1 MAHRDFFH
9 FPKLRVH
16 PFAVSGLF
24 ILLFVMPRAYTFAVL
39 SSVLLHE
46 LGHLTASL
54 LYHKPPRS
62 IKIIATGINIELSP
76 ASSYAEEIVT
86 CAAGPLMNLL
96 YIAAAS
102 CFPSHL
108 CETVRTVSLL
118 LCLLNLLPLETFDGG
133 RILGAFCSLFFS
145 ERLADD
151 ILQITTAF
159 SLTVLWVLSLYI
171 FFYSGINMTLLVFCA
186 YLFSYLILK
195 KACHGE
201 KNMIK

>member
-1 MAHRDFFH
+1 
-9 FPKLRVH
+9 
-16 PFAVSGLF
+16 
-24 ILLFVMPRAYTFAVL
+24 
-39 SSVLLHE
+39 
-46 LGHLTASL
+46 
-54 LYHKPPRS
+54 
-62 IKIIATGINIELSP
+62 
-76 ASSYAEEIVT
+76 
-86 CAAGPLMNLL
+86 MNLL

>member
-1 MAHRDFFH
+1 MVRLNRLYV
-9 FPKLRVH
+9 PKIRVH
-16 PFAVSGLF
+16 PFAISGLF
-24 ILLFVMPRAYTFAVL
+24 VLLFVMPRTYTFAVL

-54 LYHKPPRS
+54 LYHKSPRS
-62 IKIIATGINIELSP
+62 IKIIATGISIELAP
-76 ASSYAEEIVT
+76 ASSYTEEIVT

-102 CFPSHL
+102 FFSSHL
-108 CETVRTVSLL
+108 SETVRTVSLL

-171 FFYSGINMTLLVFCA
+171 FFYSGINMTLLIFSA

-195 KACHGE
+195 KA
-201 KNMIK
+201 

>member
-62 IKIIATGINIELSP
+62 IKIIATGISIELSP

-102 CFPSHL
+102 FFPSQPS
-108 CETVRTVSLL
+108 ETIKLVSLL
-118 LCLLNLLPLETFDGG
+118 LCFLNLLPLGDFDGG
-133 RILGAFCSLFFS
+133 RILRASLSLLLEETISFRISQF
-145 ERLADD
+145 
-151 ILQITTAF
+151 ITTICLAI
-159 SLTVLWVLSLYI
+159 LWVLSLYI
-171 FFYSGINMTLLVFCA
+171 FFYSGINMTLLIFCA

>member
-62 IKIIATGINIELSP
+62 IKIIATGISIELSP

-102 CFPSHL
+102 FFPSQL
-108 CETVRTVSLL
+108 SETIKLVSLL
-118 LCLLNLLPLETFDGG
+118 LCFLNLLPLGDFDGG
-133 RILGAFCSLFFS
+133 RILRASLSLLLEETISFRISQF
-145 ERLADD
+145 
-151 ILQITTAF
+151 ITTICLAI
-159 SLTVLWVLSLYI
+159 LWVLSLYI
-171 FFYSGINMTLLVFCA
+171 FFYSGVNMTLLIFCA

-195 KACHGE
+195 RSCHDE
-201 KNMIK
+201 ANMLK

>member
-1 MAHRDFFH
+1 MAHHNRFH
-9 FPKLRVH
+9 LPKIRVH

-24 ILLFVMPRAYTFAVL
+24 VLLFVMPRAYTFAVL

-46 LGHLTASL
+46 IGHLIASL

-62 IKIIATGINIELSP
+62 IKIMPTGISIELAP
-76 ASSYAEEIVT
+76 ASSYREEIIT
-86 CAAGPLMNLL
+86 CAAGPFMNLL

-102 CFPSHL
+102 VFPSAL
-108 CETVRTVSLL
+108 SETVRTVSLL

-133 RILGAFCSLFFS
+133 RILGAFCSLFLS
-145 ERLADD
+145 ERIADE

-159 SLTVLWVLSLYI
+159 CLTVLWVLSLYI
-171 FFYSGINMTLLVFCA
+171 FFYSGMNMTLLIFCA

-195 KACHGE
+195 KSCHGE
-201 KNMIK
+201 KNMVE